1 MPEPRRMH
9 LVAYLLA
16 GPTAHH
22 HGAWRH
28 PEADLAV
35 FTPQWH
41 EHIARVLEAGKFDS
55 LFFADILGLYD
66 LYGGSFA
73 SILRCGGQMGLLDPM
88 PLLAIMSR
96 VTSHI
101 GLGATLSSTFFP
113 PYHLARML
121 GTLDLLSGGR
131 VAWNVVASHGH
142 LEAQN
147 FGAEQL
153 PPRESRYDYA
163 DEVVEAVCR
172 LWESWDADAL
182 VLDKRRGMYADPDK
196 VHYVNYQGRWIR
208 TRGPLTVPRS
218 PQGRPVIMQ
227 AGSSPRGRD
236 FAARWGE
243 LVFTLQHSKADMQAF
258 YRDVKARVVA
268 QGRRPEECVI
278 LPSVDPVIG
287 ETDAIARERQAY
299 VNELVQTEA
308 GMAQMSGHIGV
319 DLSRFPPDQPLEDMQ
334 LEAGSR
340 GSLDVVLQG
349 TQAQGLT
356 LGEAAR
362 RFATSELCPQIVGSP
377 VNVADQLQELFEAE
391 ACDGFILTPTL
402 MPGMYEQFCRAVV
415 PELQRRGL
423 FRSEYSG
430 TTLRGHLQD

>member
-1 MPEPRRMH
+1 MTTSRQMH
-9 LVAYLLA
+9 LVAFLLA

-28 PEADLAV
+28 PEADLGV

-41 EHIARVLEAGKFDS
+41 EHIARVLEQGKFDS

-66 LYGGSFA
+66 LFGGHFA
-73 SILRCGGQMGLLDPM
+73 TILRCGGQMGLLDPI
-88 PLLAIMSR
+88 PLLSIMSR
-96 VTSHI
+96 VTRNI
-101 GLGATLSSTFFP
+101 GLGATLSSTFYP
-113 PYHLARML
+113 PYHLARTL
-121 GTLDLLSGGR
+121 GTLDLMSGGR

-142 LEAQN
+142 LEARN
-147 FGAEQL
+147 FGVDQL
-153 PPRESRYDYA
+153 PARDTRYDYA

-182 VLDKRRGMYADPDK
+182 VLDKQRGIYANPDK
-196 VHYVNYQGRWIR
+196 VHYVDYAGKWIR

-243 LVFTLQHSKADMQAF
+243 LVFTLQHGKADMIAF
-258 YRDVKARVVA
+258 YQDLKKRVVA
-268 QGRRPEECVI
+268 QNRAPEDCLI
-278 LPSVDPVIG
+278 LPSIDVIVG
-287 ETDAIARERQAY
+287 ETDSIARERQAY
-299 VNELVQTEA
+299 VNDLVQTEA
-308 GMAQMSGHIGV
+308 GLAQMSGHIGV
-319 DLSRFPPDQPLEDMQ
+319 DLSHFPPDQPLADMV

-340 GSLDVVLQG
+340 GSLDVILQG
-349 TQAQGLT
+349 TAAQGLT

-362 RFATSELCPQIVGSP
+362 RFATSELCPQIAGSP
-377 VNVADQLQELFEAE
+377 TTIADQLQDFFEAG

-402 MPGMYEQFCRAVV
+402 MPGMFEQFCRSVV
-415 PELQRRGL
+415 PLLQARGL
-423 FRSEYSG
+423 FRREYSG
-430 TTLRGHLQD
+430 TTLRAHLRD

>member
-1 MPEPRRMH
+1 MH

-101 GLGATLSSTFFP
+101 GLGTTLSSTFFP
-113 PYHLARML
+113 PYHLARAL

-172 LWESWDADAL
+172 LWASWDADAL
-182 VLDKRRGMYADPDK
+182 VLDKQRGMYADPDK

-236 FAARWGE
+236 FAARWAE
-243 LVFTLQHSKADMQAF
+243 LVFTLQHSRADMQAF

-278 LPSVDPVIG
+278 LPSVDPIIG

-319 DLSRFPPDQPLEDMQ
+319 DLSRFPSDQPLEDMK

-377 VNVADQLQELFEAE
+377 ANVADQLQELFEAE

-423 FRSEYSG
+423 FRSEYSA